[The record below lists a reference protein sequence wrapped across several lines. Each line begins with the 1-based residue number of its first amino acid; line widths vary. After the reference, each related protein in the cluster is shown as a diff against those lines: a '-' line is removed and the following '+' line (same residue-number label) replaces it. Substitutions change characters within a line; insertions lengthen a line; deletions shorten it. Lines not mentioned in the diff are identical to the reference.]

1 MAYGKRQQ
9 TLLLEIVFFMG
20 FVAEIHTYIY
30 GVGLVNDSN
39 GNMIGFTAKDY
50 V

>member
-9 TLLLEIVFFMG
+9 TLLLEIVFG

-30 GVGLVNDSN
+30 GLVNDSN